1 MESKPPIVK
10 KRGRRPKKNEHDA
23 GNVSSESTST
33 ASTPINNTP
42 TILQLVVNTTDGKFA
57 TSNPQKEDGDFETS
71 FYQYSP
77 SVDTPFPYVSNTNQ
91 FESKPF
97 ELGDSILNVENSRS
111 NVHII
116 MKNNLNGTTLPTMT
130 KYACHWCA
138 HPFEGPVFGLPVRQS
153 NGVFYVTGNY
163 CSLECVCANNFEEAS
178 RDNNTWDVYTMINT
192 IARKMGICTP
202 VYPAP
207 PRKCLNFFG
216 GYMTIDEFRNH
227 SKKNTIPSC
236 THYPLVAV
244 VEQVEEINNFYHK
257 QETTDHLL
265 IDSERITKYETRLKL
280 QQDALIQS
288 NLENTLDHSM
298 GITSAHD

>member
-1 MESKPPIVK
+1 MESKAQTVK
-10 KRGRRPKKNEHDA
+10 KRGRRPKKNEQNTE
-23 GNVSSESTST
+23 NVPSENAPITS
-33 ASTPINNTP
+33 NNTP
-42 TILQLVVNTTDGKFA
+42 TILQLVVNTTDSSF
-57 TSNPQKEDGDFETS
+57 TNNTQKEDGDFETS

-91 FESKPF
+91 FESKPY
-97 ELGDSILNVENSRS
+97 ELGDSILHVESSRS
-111 NVHII
+111 NVHVI
-116 MKNNLNGTTLPTMT
+116 MKNNLNGLTLPSVT

-138 HPFEGPVFGLPVRQS
+138 HTFDGPVLGLPVRHS
-153 NGVFYVTGNY
+153 HGVFYVTGNY
-163 CSLECVCANNFEEAS
+163 CSMECVCANNFDDAH
-178 RDNNTWDVYTMINT
+178 RDNNSWDVYTMINT
-192 IARKMGICTP
+192 IARKMGLPTP

-207 PRKCLNFFG
+207 PRKCLIFFG
-216 GYMTIDEFRNH
+216 GYMTIEEFRNH

-236 THYPLVAV
+236 TQYPLVAV

-280 QQDALIQS
+280 QQDASIQS

-298 GITSAHD
+298 GLVSVRK